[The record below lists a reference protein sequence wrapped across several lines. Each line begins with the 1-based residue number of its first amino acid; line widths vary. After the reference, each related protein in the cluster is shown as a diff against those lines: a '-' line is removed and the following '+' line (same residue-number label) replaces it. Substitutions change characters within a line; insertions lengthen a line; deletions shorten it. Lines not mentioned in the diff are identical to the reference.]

1 MAVKE
6 IIISPYNPLPIGGG
20 SFNEIVITPYNPL
33 KVVGNAAYAITK
45 QYIIQAVGTEFYK
58 AGMPQ
63 ALQADDRQLGV
74 GQSLGNKVFS
84 NLEVQADEYELD
96 GKRFQFQDLIF
107 DTCLFVVTQTKNIVK
122 TPIQGRSGTVK
133 EFIGNG
139 DYNISI
145 KGVISGAKDRYP
157 LNGNSVNNANVN
169 SVNNLIVMG
178 NAPIE
183 LSLNSWYLNMI
194 GIYKIVIESFNL
206 PQRDGSYS
214 TQFFEIE
221 AVSDT
226 DFIVDLNR

>member
-1 MAVKE
+1 MAVQE
-6 IIISPYNPLPIGGG
+6 II
-20 SFNEIVITPYNPL
+20 ITPYNPL
-33 KVVGNAAYAITK
+33 KVVGNAAYAIAK
-45 QYIIQAVGTEFYK
+45 QYVIQSVGTELYK

-63 ALQADDRQLGV
+63 GQRGDDRQLGV

-96 GKRFQFQDLIF
+96 GKRVQFPDLIF
-107 DTCLFVVTQTKNIVK
+107 DTCLFTVKQMKNIVK

-139 DYNISI
+139 DYIISI
-145 KGVISGAKDRYP
+145 RGVISGAKDRYP
-157 LNGNSVNNANVN
+157 LNGNTVNNANVN
-169 SVNNLIVMG
+169 SVNSLIAMG
-178 NAPIE
+178 NAPME
-183 LSLNSWYLNMI
+183 LSVNSWYLSML
-194 GIYKIVIESFNL
+194 GIYKIVIESFDM
-206 PQRDGSYS
+206 PQREGSYS